1 MGVSIKTVIFAFGVD
16 LEFTASQLE
25 KFCEAKLDVDK
36 SMDKLWH
43 VWKYMRTME
52 PTRHSKTCLSLS
64 SLGLTVVDELQE
76 KWMSFAIML
85 LAYLV

>member
-1 MGVSIKTVIFAFGVD
+1 MGVSIKTVIFAFGVE
-16 LEFTASQLE
+16 LEFTVSQLE

-52 PTRHSKTCLSLS
+52 PTRHSKTCLYLTSFS
-64 SLGLTVVDELQE
+64 CTVVGDLQE
-76 KWMSFAIML
+76 KWMSFSIML
-85 LAYLV
+85 HAYLV

>member
-36 SMDKLWH
+36 SMDRL
-43 VWKYMRTME
+43 
-52 PTRHSKTCLSLS
+52 
-64 SLGLTVVDELQE
+64 
-76 KWMSFAIML
+76 
-85 LAYLV
+85 

>member
-36 SMDKLWH
+36 AWTHCGM
-43 VWKYMRTME
+43 Y
-52 PTRHSKTCLSLS
+52 
-64 SLGLTVVDELQE
+64 GN
-76 KWMSFAIML
+76 I
-85 LAYLV
+85 